1 MANRAKMEVLQ
12 REVVRWQIVGA
23 VVRQDTL
30 GPIVRRRPSAPLMQ
44 MEMLVSMGD
53 LLLGQQGIVRVTVH
67 LGTLVTRARQQI
79 LARMEEMAKHVN
91 TMEAL

>member
-44 MEMLVSMGD
+44 MEMLV
-53 LLLGQQGIVRVTVH
+53 
-67 LGTLVTRARQQI
+67 
-79 LARMEEMAKHVN
+79 
-91 TMEAL
+91 